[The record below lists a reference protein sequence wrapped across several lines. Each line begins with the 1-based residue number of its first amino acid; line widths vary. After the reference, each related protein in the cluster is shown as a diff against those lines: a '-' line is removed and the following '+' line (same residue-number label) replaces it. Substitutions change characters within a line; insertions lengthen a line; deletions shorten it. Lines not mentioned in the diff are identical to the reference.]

1 MLSLLSA
8 LWLFAVFAL
17 AARFAAGRSAL
28 AHRNSRTRRRYA
40 AFSSTA
46 GS

>member
-17 AARFAAGRSAL
+17 AARAAVHRPPL
-28 AHRNSRTRRRYA
+28 ARHGARARQRYE
-40 AFSSTA
+40 AFSST